1 MKKSQTRLR
10 QQQLLF
16 IGRTLL
22 SLSLLATFMTLDSS
36 SHSFY
41 KNLFIYFWLRSAF
54 VEAYRLSLV
63 AVSRGYALVEVH
75 RLLTVVASF
84 VEEHGF

>member
-1 MKKSQTRLR
+1 M
-10 QQQLLF
+10 
-16 IGRTLL
+16 
-22 SLSLLATFMTLDSS
+22 AMTLDSS